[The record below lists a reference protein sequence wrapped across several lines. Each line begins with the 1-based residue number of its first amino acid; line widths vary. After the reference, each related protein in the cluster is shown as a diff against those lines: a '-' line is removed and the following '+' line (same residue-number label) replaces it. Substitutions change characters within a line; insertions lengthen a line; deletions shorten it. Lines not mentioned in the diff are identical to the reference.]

1 MNDRRKSLKSAG
13 VLLLML
19 LLITGCS
26 MKEPQQSLESVQT
39 PSVEE
44 QEGFEEVDTTVDP
57 SENAGITMEYSKKD
71 LETAYDETSATKIV
85 FSGEALVTGE
95 GAETEGKNVTITKG
109 GNLPSLWKLRRWI
122 SFCKSH
128 RGGRC
133 GADPKWSGSH
143 KQVHLRHQNL

>member
-26 MKEPQQSLESVQT
+26 MKEPQESLESVLT

-44 QEGFEEVDTTVDP
+44 QEGFEEVDTSVDTL
-57 SENAGITMEYSKKD
+57 ENAGITVEYSTKD
-71 LETAYDETSATKIV
+71 LETSYDEASATKIV

-95 GAETEGKNVTITKG
+95 GAETDGKNVTITQG
-109 GNLPSLWKLRRWI
+109 GTYLLSGTSEDGSLSVKVTEEEDVVLI
-122 SFCKSH
+122 LN
-128 RGGRC
+128 GL
-133 GADPKWSGSH
+133 D
-143 KQVHLRHQNL
+143 L